1 MKRGTGFYIIIGVAV
16 LLGLVVAAFFSG
28 LANTEQVVV
37 AARPLPVGARLYPG
51 DIELKEVHA
60 SAVLE
65 GAFTDLEEALG
76 QLLNVPRTP
85 GEQIASNMVGSRAIN
100 AIATTLDPEWRAV
113 GINLNKAQGVAGVLR
128 PGDSVD
134 VIGILDVS
142 TLMQSFGTAARYS
155 ADGEESE
162 DAPPDPVVLSRVV
175 LKDAK
180 VALVPQSFRYEEL
193 PEDGEGMSL
202 VQASAAAST
211 EGTIVLAVPATPI
224 TFTLSFSDTAETETA
239 AATNSY
245 GVVGLLDEEE
255 AVEPEVVSISPV
267 ELLALLD
274 SQGEIYLALS
284 PEDRVDVDTPGLAM
298 RDLVLWLTPR
308 PEPVEGPKQTP
319 SSEPEE

>member
-1 MKRGTGFYIIIGVAV
+1 MGFYIVIGVAV
-16 LLGLVVAAFFSG
+16 LLGLVVAAFFAG
-28 LANTEQVVV
+28 LANTDQVVV
-37 AARPLPVGARLYPG
+37 AARPLPVGARLYPN
-51 DIELKEVHA
+51 DIELQEIHA

-100 AIATTLDPEWRAV
+100 AIATTLDPDWRAV
-113 GINLNKAQGVAGVLR
+113 GVNLNKAQGVAGVLR

-134 VIGILDVS
+134 VVGILDTS
-142 TLMQSFGTAARYS
+142 TLMQPLVLGPKDQGSIGFSNPTGDDEETA
-155 ADGEESE
+155 
-162 DAPPDPVVLSRVV
+162 PDPGVLSRVV

-202 VQASAAAST
+202 VQASAASST

-224 TFTLSFSDTAETETA
+224 TFTLSFSDTAEADDET
-239 AATNSY
+239 TTTSY
-245 GVVGLLDEEE
+245 GVVGLLDEGET
-255 AVEPEVVSISPV
+255 VEPEVVSISPV

-284 PEDRVDVDTPGLAM
+284 PEERIEVDTPGLAM

-308 PEPVEGPKQTP
+308 DEVKVEGQGQ
-319 SSEPEE
+319 EP